1 MYSQQMLYAQD
12 PISHIDHL
20 NVRNEVLVSSNFRE
34 KHIEIQLEKQCVNCL
49 AKWVNI
55 CIIYK
60 NIYYTWR
67 FKKKIQGLP

>member
-34 KHIEIQLEKQCVNCL
+34 KHIEIQLEKQCCQL
-49 AKWVNI
+49 S
-55 CIIYK
+55 C
-60 NIYYTWR
+60 
-67 FKKKIQGLP
+67 QMS